1 MNESRPDKKGEGEDS
16 MKHEEEAVKKPKD
29 RAMFITSKDT
39 LDGAY
44 PGLVLGIN
52 AGRLGMEAS
61 IFYTFMGLN
70 VIRKGW
76 VENAKFQP
84 PGFMG
89 AIPGMSSI
97 ATWMMKSKITKAN
110 IPGLGDL
117 QEIAQIEGVKFIACR
132 MTVDMMGLK
141 QEDFIDGV
149 VIQSAEDFLKLA
161 RDAKILLYT

>member
-1 MNESRPDKKGEGEDS
+1 MKTGRIEKEREEYMKPGEEGKKIKET
-16 MKHEEEAVKKPKD
+16 A
-29 RAMFITSKDT
+29 AFITSKDT

-52 AGRLGMEAS
+52 AVRLGMDAS

-76 VENAKFQP
+76 VDKAKFQP

-89 AIPGMSSI
+89 AVPGMASI
-97 ATWMMKSKITKAN
+97 ATWMMKSKLTKAN

-117 QEIAQIEGVKFIACR
+117 QEIAQLEGVKFIACK
-132 MTVDMMGLK
+132 MTVDMMGFK
-141 QEDFIDGV
+141 QKDFIDGV
-149 VIQSAEDFLKLA
+149 VIQAAEDFLKHA
-161 RDAKILLYT
+161 KDCKILLYT